1 MFPSHEILNCNC
13 NLGGWNVA
21 QYFDTILKYDGSTE
35 TWSQVGTLKDTRGG
49 PGVAIVDYDEM
60 KKYCIQ
66 SGQQNRGIYHEL
78 KI

>member
-1 MFPSHEILNCNC
+1 M
-13 NLGGWNVA
+13 A

-35 TWSQVGTLKDTRGG
+35 TWNQVGTLQDTRGG

-78 KI
+78 KNMTKAKV

>member
-1 MFPSHEILNCNC
+1 M
-13 NLGGWNVA
+13 A

-66 SGQQNRGIYHEL
+66 SGQQNGGI
-78 KI
+78 